1 MNLLFWVSL
10 VLAVV
15 VLALLAV
22 AKIYRGKE
30 RENSPRAD
38 QLPPLGG

>member
-1 MNLLFWVSL
+1 MNLGFWASL
-10 VLAVV
+10 AAAVV
-15 VLALLAV
+15 VLALLLG

-30 RENSPRAD
+30 REDSARAD